1 MDGSDGLHCDAR
13 EFVLNG
19 DVFQVGIGDRDGLTY
34 RQTGCAGEG
43 AVLDQNDGSCVIME
57 IVLQN
62 LHSQKPLVFAGHPS
76 GQCGHAAGQVLV
88 RLENPSLHTA
98 IENAQKA
105 YDLAA
110 QRAVQLEADLGSREV
125 RTEIGGMVS
134 SVSVQALPKRTVWL
148 VPSVKVSV
156 AVTSGSSSP

>member
-76 GQCGHAAGQVLV
+76 GQCGHAAGQVLGQAAGGECQQHS
-88 RLENPSLHTA
+88 RQKYGSDPSAFQRNPSCHEHEA
-98 IENAQKA
+98 IIYK
-105 YDLAA
+105 
-110 QRAVQLEADLGSREV
+110 RAPKINGKFRVFSILPKDCRFS
-125 RTEIGGMVS
+125 
-134 SVSVQALPKRTVWL
+134 ALPML
-148 VPSVKVSV
+148 
-156 AVTSGSSSP
+156 